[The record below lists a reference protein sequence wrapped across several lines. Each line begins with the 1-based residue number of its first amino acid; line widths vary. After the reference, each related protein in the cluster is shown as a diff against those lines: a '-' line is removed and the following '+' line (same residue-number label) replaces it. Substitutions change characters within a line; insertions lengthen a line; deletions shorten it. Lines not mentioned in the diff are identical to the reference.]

1 MTVYEYKLGNKL
13 PTGECAVAIG
23 FFDGVHLAHRELISE
38 AVAEAGR
45 LGIKSGVVTF
55 VASSGIKSGTPRI
68 YSGEDRLA
76 LFESL
81 GVDIAVVCDFAEIA
95 CMSGEEFVRDALAR
109 DIGAKSVVAGYNFR
123 FGKGASSDADALCEY
138 MASSGGR
145 AIIKEPYLFR
155 DAPLSSTVIR
165 NYLTE
170 GDMESANTALG
181 VPYFITGGVCHGRGV
196 GKKLGFP
203 TVNLPHPPGRVK
215 LKHGV
220 YRCAALIDGEIY
232 NAVTNV
238 GICPTFDLDDSHI
251 EAHLIDF
258 SGDLYDR
265 DVKIYFLGYLREE
278 RRFDSP
284 EALAKQIETDTR
296 ITIEENGEKTWQE
309 IGLN

>member
-55 VASSGIKSGTPRI
+55 AASSGIKSGTPRI
-68 YSGEDRLA
+68 YSSEDRLA
-76 LFESL
+76 LLESL

-95 CMSGEEFVRDALAR
+95 CMSGEEFVRDALVG

-138 MASSGGR
+138 MARSGGR
-145 AIIKEPYLFR
+145 AIIKEAYLFR
-155 DAPLSSTVIR
+155 GAPLSSTVIR

-181 VPYFITGGVCHGRGV
+181 VPYFITGGVLRGRGI

-284 EALAKQIETDTR
+284 KVLAKQIETDTR
-296 ITIEENGEKTWQE
+296 RTIEENGEKTWQE

>member
-55 VASSGIKSGTPRI
+55 AASSGIKSGTPRI
-68 YSGEDRLA
+68 YSSEDRLA
-76 LFESL
+76 LLESL

-238 GICPTFDLDDSHI
+238 GTCPTFDLDDSHI

-296 ITIEENGEKTWQE
+296 RTIEENGEKTWQE

>member
-55 VASSGIKSGTPRI
+55 AASSGIKSGTPRI

-76 LFESL
+76 LLESL

-95 CMSGEEFVRDALAR
+95 CMSGEEFVQDTLVR

-123 FGKGASSDADALCEY
+123 FGKGASSDADALRKY

-181 VPYFITGGVCHGRGV
+181 VPYFITGGVLRGRGV

-296 ITIEENGEKTWQE
+296 RTIEENGEKTWQE

>member
-1 MTVYEYKLGNKL
+1 MTVYEYKIGEKL

-55 VASSGIKSGTPRI
+55 AASSGIKSGTPRI

-76 LFESL
+76 LFEML

-95 CMSGEEFVRDALAR
+95 CMSGEEFARDALVR

-123 FGKGASSDADALCEY
+123 FGKGASSDSDALCKY

-296 ITIEENGEKTWQE
+296 RTIEENGEKTWQE

>member
-1 MTVYEYKLGNKL
+1 MTVYEYKLGEKL
-13 PTGECAVAIG
+13 PTSDCAVAIG

-55 VASSGIKSGTPRI
+55 AASSGIKSGTPRI
-68 YSGEDRLA
+68 YSSEDRLA
-76 LFESL
+76 LLESL

-95 CMSGEEFVRDALAR
+95 CMSGEEFVRDTLVR

-138 MASSGGR
+138 MAGSGGR
-145 AIIKEPYLFR
+145 AIIKEAYLFR
-155 DAPLSSTVIR
+155 GAPLSSTVIR
-165 NYLTE
+165 NYLTD
-170 GDMESANTALG
+170 GDVESANAALG

>member
-1 MTVYEYKLGNKL
+1 MTVYEYKLGEKL
-13 PTGECAVAIG
+13 PISDCAVAIG

-38 AVAEAGR
+38 AVTEAAR

-55 VASSGIKSGTPRI
+55 DASSGIKSSTPRI

-81 GVDIAVVCDFAEIA
+81 GIDIVVVCDFAQIA
-95 CMSGEEFVRDALAR
+95 DMSGEEFVRDTLVG
-109 DIGAKSVVAGYNFR
+109 DIGARSVVAGYNFR

-138 MASSGGR
+138 MASAGGR

-155 DAPLSSTVIR
+155 GAPLSSTVIR

-181 VPYFITGGVCHGRGV
+181 APYFITGGVCRGRGV

-203 TVNLPHPPGRVK
+203 TLNLPYPRGRVK
-215 LKHGV
+215 LKQGV
-220 YRCAALIDGEIY
+220 YRCAVLARDEIY

-238 GICPTFDLDDSHI
+238 GVCPTFDLKESVI

-258 SGDLYDR
+258 SGDLYGR
-265 DVKIYFLGYLREE
+265 EVKIYFLGYLREE
-278 RRFDSP
+278 RKFDSP
-284 EALAKQIETDTR
+284 EALTEQIATDTKR
-296 ITIEENGEKTWQE
+296 TIEENGEKTWQE
-309 IGLN
+309 FGLN

>member
-1 MTVYEYKLGNKL
+1 
-13 PTGECAVAIG
+13 
-23 FFDGVHLAHRELISE
+23 
-38 AVAEAGR
+38 
-45 LGIKSGVVTF
+45 
-55 VASSGIKSGTPRI
+55 
-68 YSGEDRLA
+68 
-76 LFESL
+76 
-81 GVDIAVVCDFAEIA
+81 
-95 CMSGEEFVRDALAR
+95 
-109 DIGAKSVVAGYNFR
+109 
-123 FGKGASSDADALCEY
+123 
-138 MASSGGR
+138 
-145 AIIKEPYLFR
+145 
-155 DAPLSSTVIR
+155 
-165 NYLTE
+165 
-170 GDMESANTALG
+170 MESANTALG
-181 VPYFITGGVCHGRGV
+181 VPYFITGGVLRGRGV

-238 GICPTFDLDDSHI
+238 GTCPTFDLDDSHI

-296 ITIEENGEKTWQE
+296 RTIEENGEKTWQE

>member
-55 VASSGIKSGTPRI
+55 AASSGIKSGTPRI

-76 LFESL
+76 LLESL

-95 CMSGEEFVRDALAR
+95 CMSGEEFVQDTLVR

-123 FGKGASSDADALCEY
+123 FGKGASSDADALRKY

-296 ITIEENGEKTWQE
+296 RTIEENGEKTWQE

>member
-55 VASSGIKSGTPRI
+55 DASSGIKSGTPRI

-76 LFESL
+76 LLESL

-95 CMSGEEFVRDALAR
+95 CMSGEEFVRDTLVG
-109 DIGAKSVVAGYNFR
+109 DIGARSVVAGYNFR

-138 MASSGGR
+138 MARSGGR
-145 AIIKEPYLFR
+145 AIIKEAYLFR
-155 DAPLSSTVIR
+155 DEPLSSTVIR

-181 VPYFITGGVCHGRGV
+181 VPYFITGGVSRGRGV

-258 SGDLYDR
+258 SGDLYGR
-265 DVKIYFLGYLREE
+265 EVKIYFLGYLREE

-296 ITIEENGEKTWQE
+296 RTIEENGEKTWQE